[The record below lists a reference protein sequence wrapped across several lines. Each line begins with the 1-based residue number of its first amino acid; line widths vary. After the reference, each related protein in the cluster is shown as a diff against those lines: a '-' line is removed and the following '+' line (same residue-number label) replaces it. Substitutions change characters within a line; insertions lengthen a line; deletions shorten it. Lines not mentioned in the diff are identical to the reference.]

1 MASRSTWA
9 DAVRAVL
16 PDLVRAL
23 DEDGSVV
30 LATVVGTWGSAPQ
43 PAGAAMLRRLD
54 GRVVGS
60 ISGGCVEGATYELA
74 EQVQDTGE
82 PVRCRFD
89 VSDDDAIAVG
99 LTCGGTIEV
108 HVERV
113 DVDQRPLWT
122 TVLASVRDGRTT
134 TIVSA
139 PPADGAPP
147 APRILLED
155 VALDGVDGWDGD
167 DLARVSVAASAGG
180 GLVRLGH
187 GPTGPDPTSPDPT
200 SPDPTSP
207 DPTSPDPTS
216 PDPTSPDPTSP
227 GREAFVSVLA
237 AAPRLL
243 VYGAVD
249 FAAALCDQ
257 VRLLGYRTTVCDARA
272 VFATSE
278 RFPSADE
285 VVVDWPHRH
294 LEREVLAGRTD
305 GRTVVCVLTH
315 DEKFDL
321 PLLTLALTRDDLGYV
336 GAMGSARTHHRRVAS
351 LADAGVPPERVARLH
366 SPIGLHLG
374 GRTPA
379 ETALA
384 IAAEVTASRHGA
396 SMQHLRGAQTPIHGR
411 ATPAVGHLRPA
422 VPGA

>member
-1 MASRSTWA
+1 M
-9 DAVRAVL
+9 RAVL

-122 TVLASVRDGRTT
+122 TVLARVRDGRTT

-155 VALDGVDGWDGD
+155 VAPDGVDGWDGD

-187 GPTGPDPTSPDPT
+187 GPTGPDPTSP
-200 SPDPTSP
+200 
-207 DPTSPDPTS
+207 
-216 PDPTSPDPTSP
+216 
-227 GREAFVSVLA
+227 GREAFVSVLE

-396 SMQHLRGAQTPIHGR
+396 SMQHLRGARTPIHGR

>member
-1 MASRSTWA
+1 MR
-9 DAVRAVL
+9 DVL

-23 DEDGSVV
+23 DEDGAVV
-30 LATVVGTWGSAPQ
+30 LATVVGTWGSAPR
-43 PAGAAMLRRLD
+43 PAGAAMLRRRD

-74 EQVQDTGE
+74 EQVQGSGE
-82 PVRCRFD
+82 SVRCRFD

-113 DVDQRPLWT
+113 DADQRPLWAA
-122 TVLASVRDGRTT
+122 VLAAERAGRTT
-134 TIVSA
+134 TVVSA
-139 PPADGAPP
+139 ASTDGIRGAS
-147 APRILLED
+147 RFLLET
-155 VALDGVDGWDGD
+155 VGPDGVDGWRQDELAAVLGA
-167 DLARVSVAASAGG
+167 ARVGS
-180 GLVRLGH
+180 GLVRLGR
-187 GPTGPDPTSPDPT
+187 SPA
-200 SPDPTSP
+200 
-207 DPTSPDPTS
+207 
-216 PDPTSPDPTSP
+216 
-227 GREAFVSVLA
+227 GVERQAFVSVLE

-249 FAAALCDQ
+249 FAGALCDQ
-257 VRLLGYRTTVCDARA
+257 ARLLGYRTTVCDARA
-272 VFATSE
+272 VFATTE

-294 LEREVLAGRTD
+294 LERELVAGRTD

-321 PLLTLALTRDDLGYV
+321 PLLTLALSRDDLGYV
-336 GAMGSARTHHRRVAS
+336 GAMGSARTHHRRVAA
-351 LADAGVPPERVARLH
+351 LAEAGLPADRVARLH

-384 IAAEVTASRHGA
+384 IAAEVTAERNGA
-396 SMQHLRGAQTPIHGR
+396 SQLPLRGAGTPIHGR
-411 ATPAVGHLRPA
+411 ATSTSRVATP
-422 VPGA
+422 VPGDARP